1 MSKSDYG
8 TVTLEDYSVDVKKVI
23 KDKAIQF
30 LQEAGEEVLNATI
43 RNYDRAGTDTGQT
56 KGSFSKVMD
65 EGNLAVHIGSDFQN
79 AIWEEFGTGE
89 FAEKKDGRKGWWV
102 FVKGSSKGTGGKVY
116 ATKEEA
122 KKAMAILRKKG
133 LDAYYTRGKRPRH
146 QFRNAYT
153 STKNKIIKHA
163 QQVFGGI

>member
-8 TVTLEDYSVDVKKVI
+8 TVTLEDYSVDVKNI
-23 KDKAIQF
+23 IRDKAIQF

-43 RNYDRAGTDTGQT
+43 RNYGRAGTDTGQT
-56 KGSFSKVMD
+56 KGSFSTTLD
-65 EGNLAVHIGSDFQN
+65 EAGLAVHIGSDFPN

-89 FAEKKDGRKGWWV
+89 FAEKGDGRKGWWV
-102 FVKGSSKGTGGKVY
+102 YVKGSSKGTGGKSY
-116 ATKEEA
+116 ATKKEVQ
-122 KKAMAILRKKG
+122 KAMAILRKKG
-133 LDAYYTRGKRPRH
+133 LEAYYTRGKHPRH
-146 QFRNAYT
+146 QFRNAYN